1 MPSALQPASE
11 IPLQI
16 GPHAVTLRAS
26 LRVAVALESLPGGIA
41 SLWDGVARQ
50 KITTLHA
57 VIRAGATDR
66 AGAERLLTHAATVP
80 LVQFADTAQA
90 ACLALLSAILAP
102 AEGEAE
108 PATPSDPMPLSR
120 FFTELFSLATSWLGW
135 PPSEVWAASVAEIVT
150 ALEAQAERLAKMN
163 PDTPSETNP
172 APAKT
177 KDAPYTSDR
186 LRQIEEQGFDPAFDR
201 EGLKRLSSKTRVY

>member
-1 MPSALQPASE
+1 MPSALQPAAE

-50 KITTLHA
+50 KLTTIHA
-57 VIRAGATDR
+57 VIRASATDR
-66 AGAERLLTHAATVP
+66 AEAERLLTHAARHP
-80 LVQFADTAQA
+80 LAQFAQCAQA

-102 AEGEAE
+102 AEGGAE
-108 PATPSDPMPLSR
+108 PSEPSDPMPLPV
-120 FFTELFSLATSWLGW
+120 FFTELFSRATSWLRW

-150 ALEAQAERLAKMN
+150 ALEAQADRELRAAGVAPDTIPAHKGKGPTIYTKERLQ
-163 PDTPSETNP
+163 E
-172 APAKT
+172 
-177 KDAPYTSDR
+177 
-186 LRQIEEQGFDPAFDR
+186 IEEQGFDPAFDR
-201 EGLKRLSSKTRVY
+201 EGLQCLKAKL